1 MPMTGLEE
9 MKAAIEEESRLEC
22 AEIGRRAQEQA
33 ATIREEAQAAAA
45 ARYQEIVLDARREC
59 AGELQ
64 RAKTEGEM
72 EVKRLL
78 LRTKTELID
87 ETIAMALRRLR
98 ELPDGDYF
106 NVLQTLALSYARKGE
121 GELLLSQRDLMKRI
135 SLEKTKWSNCFWRPI
150 CGQRCSFWRI
160 RAGKHRARW
169 RIQTRCC
176 ASRQHGCGACSQRW
190 LRMWAS
196 FRS

>member
-87 ETIAMALRRLR
+87 ETIAMA
-98 ELPDGDYF
+98 PVSY
-106 NVLQTLALSYARKGE
+106 THLALPTK
-121 GELLLSQRDLMKRI
+121 
-135 SLEKTKWSNCFWRPI
+135 LEV
-150 CGQRCSFWRI
+150 
-160 RAGKHRARW
+160 
-169 RIQTRCC
+169 
-176 ASRQHGCGACSQRW
+176 
-190 LRMWAS
+190 
-196 FRS
+196 

>member
-45 ARYQEIVLDARREC
+45 ARYQEMVLDARREC

-121 GELLLSQRDLMKRI
+121 GELLLSQRDLQRLPADFADTLNGMLKNQARRFTLARNTRRLPTVFCLHTAI
-135 SLEKTKWSNCFWRPI
+135 SK
-150 CGQRCSFWRI
+150 
-160 RAGKHRARW
+160 
-169 RIQTRCC
+169 
-176 ASRQHGCGACSQRW
+176 
-190 LRMWAS
+190 
-196 FRS
+196 

>member
-45 ARYQEIVLDARREC
+45 ARYREC

-121 GELLLSQRDLMKRI
+121 GELLLSQRDLQRLPADFADTLNGMLKNQGAQVHI
-135 SLEKTKWSNCFWRPI
+135 GAQYAKIADGFLLAYGDIEVNCSFEALLEASLEQVKD
-150 CGQRCSFWRI
+150 
-160 RAGKHRARW
+160 AL
-169 RIQTRCC
+169 
-176 ASRQHGCGACSQRW
+176 SRELFA
-190 LRMWAS
+190 
-196 FRS
+196 